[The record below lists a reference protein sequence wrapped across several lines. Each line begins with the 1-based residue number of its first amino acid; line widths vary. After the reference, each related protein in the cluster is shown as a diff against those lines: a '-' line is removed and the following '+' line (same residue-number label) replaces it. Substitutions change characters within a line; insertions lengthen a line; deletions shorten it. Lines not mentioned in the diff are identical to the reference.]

1 MNNENRN
8 IRELFIS
15 QSLKTCSDFYRS
27 PKFRIL
33 SHSIKNMNNKKKI
46 FTRFLKANTIIRDK
60 NKKFF
65 DSFHKS
71 LMHRKLS
78 SNQKYID
85 IEKGISYTER
95 INKEKE
101 KDSIEDYN
109 NKNKNKSLKK
119 SIKTLFLT
127 NNNEQSNSNNKKNK
141 HVKLM
146 TTIYNPKNKISY
158 KNNSLNIHS
167 NIFLPFDNKRI
178 RNNDYLNTINPK
190 TDDFIEN
197 IKMIR
202 TVKFINNIKTEQH
215 KQQSA
220 LVGLET
226 EQFDVT
232 LYSLTNSIKLLNS
245 YNSSFTNYNKFLI
258 NEIRKEKTIL
268 NQYIT
273 DENIIKEQ
281 VSFLQKQ
288 FDDLM
293 LELEILT
300 NFSNLFKA
308 IKNKTI
314 IKKDNKLDEKSFAE
328 LTKEKLRKIINLS
341 QRNKFISTKYLLP
354 KKNLIKKHIKDT
366 KEIRHESKKKITLNI
381 KDINKHSVDAPEKII
396 RKSRKQQ
403 TIIHFRNEKDRRKS
417 ERLYSFQPSSIS
429 KKNTID
435 NYNPNVS
442 QIKSV
447 GMIVKLD
454 NYDIQKELK
463 NFINNILNLIK
474 KYNDI
479 EYYIIYYKLLFDKED
494 NSIDISKIDQQRKEN
509 ILTFN
514 KNYNILL
521 ISKYNLL
528 KSQKNDY
535 SLIFFIYHKVNELI
549 DSIKEYKIKKYQ
561 EILDN
566 LINIYDNNKL
576 FYKYKNEKNKNES
589 LKAYLEKELINYLYK
604 IFIWIEKLVY
614 ELIQGK
620 NNYLSNNYYSMQIE
634 KYENKRDIAKKIF
647 NNKFKK
653 NEEQLRRKKINEAA
667 IKKWNKILFKPLK
680 KVEMNYHIFKKT
692 KKKEHF
698 QINEDEDLLFY

>member
-1 MNNENRN
+1 M
-8 IRELFIS
+8 
-15 QSLKTCSDFYRS
+15 
-27 PKFRIL
+27 
-33 SHSIKNMNNKKKI
+33 
-46 FTRFLKANTIIRDK
+46 TII
-60 NKKFF
+60 
-65 DSFHKS
+65 H
-71 LMHRKLS
+71 
-78 SNQKYID
+78 
-85 IEKGISYTER
+85 
-95 INKEKE
+95 
-101 KDSIEDYN
+101 
-109 NKNKNKSLKK
+109 
-119 SIKTLFLT
+119 
-127 NNNEQSNSNNKKNK
+127 NS
-141 HVKLM
+141 
-146 TTIYNPKNKISY
+146 KNKISY

-178 RNNDYLNTINPK
+178 RNNDYLNTFNPK
-190 TDDFIEN
+190 TIDFIEN

-232 LYSLTNSIKLLNS
+232 IHSLTNSIKLLNS

-281 VSFLQKQ
+281 VAFLQKQ

-308 IKNKTI
+308 IKNKTT
-314 IKKDNKLDEKSFAE
+314 IKKDYKLYEKTFAE

-341 QRNKFISTKYLLP
+341 QRNKFVSTKYLLP
-354 KKNLIKKHIKDT
+354 KKTIIKKHIKDT
-366 KEIRHESKKKITLNI
+366 KEIRNESKKKVTINI
-381 KDINKHSVDAPEKII
+381 KDINKHSVDTPEKII
-396 RKSRKQQ
+396 RKDRKQQ
-403 TIIHFRNEKDRRKS
+403 TIIHFRKGKDKRKTQ
-417 ERLYSFQPSSIS
+417 RLYSFQPSSIS
-429 KKNTID
+429 NKNTID
-435 NYNPNVS
+435 NYNPNAN
-442 QIKSV
+442 QINSV

-454 NYDIQKELK
+454 NYNIQKELK

-479 EYYIIYYKLLFDKED
+479 EYYIIYYKLLFDKEE

-509 ILTFN
+509 IFKFN

-604 IFIWIEKLVY
+604 IFIWIEKLIY

-653 NEEQLRRKKINEAA
+653 NEELFRRKTINEEA
-667 IKKWNKILFKPLK
+667 IKKWNKIRFKPLK
-680 KVEMNYHIFKKT
+680 KVEGNYHIFKKT
-692 KKKEHF
+692 KKKR
-698 QINEDEDLLFY
+698 NYK